1 VIRRV
6 LAHISQL
13 PVGWLAACVIASVVL
28 LVYLAYRGVTE
39 WEHSAALLAA
49 RRTDL
54 AADQLVTAI
63 TRDMR
68 GIQGRLLSAFHVD
81 EASPDAPLDFNDVIS
96 AFARYPY
103 AEAFFAGRNS
113 SDSLMFYSRA
123 DRPPAWLP
131 KPDEQTIFPVVLN
144 TDRRVGRQ
152 FLNRIE
158 QSAAEGRSFA
168 TFDWAPTAGAHQVIA
183 QLTYRDSVPDQLDSF
198 VGFVVDLDWVR
209 RYYFQELV
217 GQVLKMQ
224 GPDAGLTMSVYDA
237 AGTPIVATGGAAQGF
252 SSTRQFALLFF
263 NPTLVTVDPPSDLRR
278 DTWTVRTAVSDDR
291 MFGAA
296 RVGARRTLSLAAVS
310 ALALAVGLV
319 LTMQGVRT
327 NARLSAMRS
336 EFVSAVTHELKTP
349 ISTIRAACETLAAGR
364 RVDAE
369 LSREYAQLAVD
380 EAKRLT
386 RLIDNLLAYARITD
400 MTEAYSFEALDAR
413 TLAQQ
418 ALKEFQSPLQAAGF
432 SVVLTMPDGLP
443 AIRADRPSTVL
454 AIGNL
459 IDNAIR
465 YSPDRRELKISGRAT
480 NGSVVIEVTDAGVG
494 IPAEEIPHVTLRFFR
509 GSRAAAGGTGLGLS
523 IAHRI
528 AVDHGGSLKVN
539 SEPGVGTTVALYL
552 PIAGAVH
559 EEANLDS

>member
-1 VIRRV
+1 VIRRT
-6 LAHISQL
+6 LARISQL
-13 PVGWLAACVIASVVL
+13 PTGWLAACVIASVAL
-28 LVYLAYRGVTE
+28 LVAVAYRGVTE

-49 RRTDL
+49 RRTDA
-54 AADQLVTAI
+54 AADQLVTVI

-68 GIQGRLLSAFHVD
+68 GIQMRLLSSLRVD
-81 EASPDAPLDFNDVIS
+81 DASPDAPLDFNDISS

-103 AEAFFAGRNS
+103 AEAFFAGRGGA
-113 SDSLMFYSRA
+113 DLMTFYSRA
-123 DRPPAWLP
+123 DRPPPWLP
-131 KPDEQTIFPVVLN
+131 KPDERTIFPVVLSA
-144 TDRRVGRQ
+144 DRHVGRQ
-152 FLNRIE
+152 FLTRIE
-158 QSAAEGRSFA
+158 HSAAEGRSFA
-168 TFDWAPTAGAHQVIA
+168 TFDWPPSQGSHQVIA
-183 QLTYRDSVPDQLDSF
+183 RLTYRDSTPEQIESF
-198 VGFVVDLDWVR
+198 VGFIVDLDWVR
-209 RYYFQELV
+209 RYYFPELV
-217 GQVLKMQ
+217 AQVLKMQ
-224 GPDAGLTMSVYDA
+224 GPDAGLTMSVFDA
-237 AGTPIVATGGAAQGF
+237 AGGPVVATGGAAQGL
-252 SSTRQFALLFF
+252 SSTRQFTLLFF
-263 NPTLVTVDPPSDLRR
+263 NPTLVTVDPPADLRR
-278 DTWTVRTAVSDDR
+278 DTWTVRTALSNDQ

-349 ISTIRAACETLAAGR
+349 IATIRAACETLAAGR

-369 LSREYAQLAVD
+369 MSREYAQLAVD

-400 MTEAYSFEALDAR
+400 LTEAYSFEALDVR

-418 ALKEFQSPLQAAGF
+418 ALKEFHSPLSAAGF
-432 SVVLTMPDGLP
+432 SVDLAMPDDLP
-443 AIRADRPSTVL
+443 AVRADRPSMVL

-465 YSPDRRELKISGRAT
+465 YSSDRRELRISARVM
-480 NGSVVIEVTDAGVG
+480 NGSVIVEVADAGVG
-494 IPAEEIPHVTLRFFR
+494 IPMEEIPHVTQRFFR
-509 GSRAAAGGTGLGLS
+509 GSSATAGGTGLGLS

-528 AVDHGGSLKVN
+528 VVDHGGSLSIV
-539 SEPGVGTTVALYL
+539 SESGVGTTVALSL
-552 PIAGAVH
+552 PTAGVVH

>member
-6 LAHISQL
+6 LARISHL
-13 PVGWLAACVIASVVL
+13 PVGWLAACVIASVAL

-49 RRTDL
+49 RRTDV

-68 GIQGRLLSAFHVD
+68 GIQARLLTAFHVD
-81 EASPDAPLDFNDVIS
+81 ETSPDAPLDFSDVIS

-103 AEAFFAGRNS
+103 AEAFFAGQSR
-113 SDSLMFYSRA
+113 SDSMMFYSRA
-123 DRPPAWLP
+123 DRPPGWLP
-131 KPDEQTIFPVVLN
+131 KPDERTIFPVVLS

-152 FLNRIE
+152 FLDRIE
-158 QSAAEGRSFA
+158 QSVAEGRSFA
-168 TFDWAPTAGAHQVIA
+168 TFDWAPSTGTRQVIA

-237 AGTPIVATGGAAQGF
+237 AGTPIVAAGGAAQGF

-296 RVGARRTLSLAAVS
+296 RVGARRTLSVAAVS

-413 TLAQQ
+413 TLGQQ

-443 AIRADRPSTVL
+443 AVRADRPSMVL

-465 YSPDRRELKISGRAT
+465 YSPDRRELKISGRAS
-480 NGSVVIEVTDAGVG
+480 NGSVVIEVADTGVG
-494 IPAEEIPHVTLRFFR
+494 IPAEEIPHVTQRFFR

-528 AVDHGGSLKVN
+528 AVDHGGSLSIN
-539 SEPGVGTTVALYL
+539 SEPGVGTTVALSL
-552 PIAGAVH
+552 PLAGAVH